1 MSKNPRRL
9 GRPVRLIVSV
19 EAEVVEA
26 IDRLMTQG
34 RHHGHRNRAEFVRQ
48 AIEQELARCRSDA
61 FRTPVKGRLVEKQP
75 IEIPEF
81 KKNKKFL
88 TLTLLTFLN

>member
-9 GRPVRLIVSV
+9 ARPVRLIVSV
-19 EAEVVEA
+19 EAEVVTA

-48 AIEQELARCRSDA
+48 AVERELARCQSDDY
-61 FRTPVKGRLVEKQP
+61 PSP
-75 IEIPEF
+75 
-81 KKNKKFL
+81 
-88 TLTLLTFLN
+88 